1 MAWEGRFPAAT
12 GNPCLVEGR
21 SGFLLYYSAA
31 AVFLRDCLF
40 IEPRYVGVAEGD
52 APEGPLRKRA
62 QPILSPSR
70 DDPYRNLG
78 AGAIKVF
85 RDGDGFVGLENGI
98 YRDAAGAS
106 GSAILLLAST
116 DGFAWTQVDP
126 EPIIGPEGSGWKHA
140 FVYQLDVARSGRSYA
155 STTTPGAAGSSAPR
169 GSAWRSRRRS
179 PAARSRPAPAIGPH
193 RVGRG
198 YAQRVLVRDPT
209 LDSKPS

>member
-1 MAWEGRFPAAT
+1 LPVHRAALRGRGRGGRAGGAVAQARAAD
-12 GNPCLVEGR
+12 PLALARR
-21 SGFLLYYSAA
+21 SVSH
-31 AVFLRDCLF
+31 
-40 IEPRYVGVAEGD
+40 
-52 APEGPLRKRA
+52 
-62 QPILSPSR
+62 
-70 DDPYRNLG
+70 LG

-106 GSAILLLAST
+106 RSAILLLAST

-179 PAARSRPAPAIGPH
+179 PAGRSRSAPAIGPH